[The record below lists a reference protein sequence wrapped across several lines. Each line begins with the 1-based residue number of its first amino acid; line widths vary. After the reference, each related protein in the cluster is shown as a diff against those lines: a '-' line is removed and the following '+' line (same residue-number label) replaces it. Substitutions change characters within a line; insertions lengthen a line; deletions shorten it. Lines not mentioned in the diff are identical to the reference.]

1 MVTLSLTSNLKV
13 YKERETRYKYWK
25 FLKAWGYIGTL
36 YNQFKCSSFFN
47 IPELFPPPFKICEIL
62 CKTTEDSYFG
72 WSLEGSPRVFTY
84 QTSSKDFELKQ
95 KPWVSGKENYWY
107 TEGQLTQYSWRSF
120 MNNLIIFTDRESN
133 SSTISQQPNF
143 THLFQPVRSPGSFS
157 QYQKSKNRFA
167 SIPSSQCSNKTLL
180 TALSFH
186 APIFNLSPS
195 WIASL
200 PYSST
205 DQKYGAQS

>member
-1 MVTLSLTSNLKV
+1 MHFKLERPQRKGNKVQILKISKGLGLYRNSTDPVQVVFFSFQYTRTLSSTIQNL
-13 YKERETRYKYWK
+13 
-25 FLKAWGYIGTL
+25 
-36 YNQFKCSSFFN
+36 
-47 IPELFPPPFKICEIL
+47 CEIL

-133 SSTISQQPNF
+133 SSTFHTIAKF
-143 THLFQPVRSPGSFS
+143 HIPVSTNNKSWFPLPVPQKQKQVCFHSFITV
-157 QYQKSKNRFA
+157 FE
-167 SIPSSQCSNKTLL
+167 
-180 TALSFH
+180 
-186 APIFNLSPS
+186 
-195 WIASL
+195 
-200 PYSST
+200 
-205 DQKYGAQS
+205 